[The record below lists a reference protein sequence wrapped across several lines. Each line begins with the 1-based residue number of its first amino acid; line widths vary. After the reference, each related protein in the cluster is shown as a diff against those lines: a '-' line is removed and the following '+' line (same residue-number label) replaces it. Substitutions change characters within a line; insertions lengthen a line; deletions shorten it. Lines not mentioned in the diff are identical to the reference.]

1 MRFIPSQ
8 FSASFNIA
16 NTLRAKLLIKVNKPH
31 MLSLL
36 VHIKVNKLHLF
47 SLFIFIFSFFHFI
60 FAKEGKQSTR
70 HTTIKSTKKREGD
83 GGVGKDSVKSAKYSR
98 PESLFWLAYI
108 RNSRCWMKKWHY
120 HVVKCPIHLFFFS
133 LPFTCFPSTCCMVSL
148 ERKPWLP
155 PPTKFDIL
163 RQRGWKALVV
173 LLPHQLRK
181 NIITFCPAWC
191 VFFASNCRF
200 SITYF
205 YPVGLP
211 NRNLSALRVFSIL
224 APKVGDRK

>member
-36 VHIKVNKLHLF
+36 VHVKVNKLHLF

-60 FAKEGKQSTR
+60 FVKEGKQSTR

-83 GGVGKDSVKSAKYSR
+83 GGVSKDSVKSAKYSR

-108 RNSRCWMKKWHY
+108 RNSRC
-120 HVVKCPIHLFFFS
+120 
-133 LPFTCFPSTCCMVSL
+133 
-148 ERKPWLP
+148 
-155 PPTKFDIL
+155 
-163 RQRGWKALVV
+163 
-173 LLPHQLRK
+173 
-181 NIITFCPAWC
+181 
-191 VFFASNCRF
+191 
-200 SITYF
+200 
-205 YPVGLP
+205 
-211 NRNLSALRVFSIL
+211 
-224 APKVGDRK
+224 